1 MWGISW
7 LAVELFASQEG
18 LSCTELGSLGNYL
31 ISCKVLHKWGSYL
44 VLDRGRHT
52 ITYLFGAKL

>member
-1 MWGISW
+1 
-7 LAVELFASQEG
+7 VELFASQEG